1 MKIKRYFA
9 PDIRQAI
16 RMVREEQGPD
26 AVILSNRKVDGGVE
40 IVAARDFDEQ
50 LLLDRAKSESRGE
63 SETGDAEPVA
73 KAETDTRRRA
83 EDAFREALGKS
94 SAALGAGSAATSLRK
109 PAPSVS
115 GKDIRTNRHPG
126 REGASTPCRNDNL
139 GACVDTHAISGRS
152 EQGGPAVEPAAGKP
166 ASRPE
171 RESSVE
177 AVVSQPAPAK
187 PSVDA
192 DALKEM
198 QRELKQMRRV
208 IDAHLSETG
217 WQAAA
222 GRNPTRLDL
231 LRRFGALG
239 FSKKLSLELAERL
252 GGVADADVAWQA
264 SQHVLARQIPLAED
278 NLLDYGGVVALVGP
292 TGVGKTTTIAKL
304 AARFRLKH
312 GPRQIALITTD
323 NYRIGAHEQLGT
335 YGRILD
341 VPVRAASSI
350 EDLRQLLSSFYDK
363 RLVLIDTAGI
373 GQRYRRLAEQAA
385 LFSRT
390 DMPVK
395 SYLVMSAASQ
405 LRVMQEAVE
414 AFKVF
419 SPEAC
424 ILTKLDETGQLG
436 AAVSTVVENRLPV
449 SFVCDGQQVPEDLHV
464 ARTHLLLNRCFA
476 ERSEAETVGAPMPT
490 YEDWI
495 VHANV

>member
-50 LLLDRAKSESRGE
+50 LLLDRSKPELRGE
-63 SETGDAEPVA
+63 PAGASGGDAEPFA
-73 KAETDTRRRA
+73 KVETDTKRRA
-83 EDAFREALGKS
+83 EGAFREALGNTS
-94 SAALGAGSAATSLRK
+94 AAALGTGSVATENVSR
-109 PAPSVS
+109 PAPQAAKRVEQ
-115 GKDIRTNRHPG
+115 D
-126 REGASTPCRNDNL
+126 GA
-139 GACVDTHAISGRS
+139 AA
-152 EQGGPAVEPAAGKP
+152 GPIAGKP
-166 ASRPE
+166 VFQPRQDRSAAAVARQPD
-171 RESSVE
+171 SV
-177 AVVSQPAPAK
+177 K

-192 DALKEM
+192 EALKEM
-198 QRELKQMRRV
+198 QRELRQMRRV

-222 GRNPTRLDL
+222 SRSPTRLDL
-231 LRRFGALG
+231 LRRFSALG
-239 FSKKLSLELAERL
+239 FSKKISLELAERL
-252 GGVADADVAWQA
+252 GSVNDADVAWQA

-350 EDLRQLLSSFYDK
+350 EDLRQLLSGFYDK
-363 RLVLIDTAGI
+363 RLVLIDTAGM
-373 GQRYRRLAEQAA
+373 GQRDRRLAEQVA

-390 DMPVK
+390 EMPIK

-405 LRVMQEAVE
+405 LRAMQEAVE
-414 AFKVF
+414 AFRGF

-449 SFVCDGQQVPEDLHV
+449 AFVCDGQQVPEDLHV

-476 ERSEAETVGAPMPT
+476 ERSDAEEVGAPAPS
-490 YEDWI
+490 YEDWV

>member
-50 LLLDRAKSESRGE
+50 LLLERAKPAPTGADSEAC
-63 SETGDAEPVA
+63 T
-73 KAETDTRRRA
+73 KAETDARRRA
-83 EDAFREALGKS
+83 EEVFREALGK
-94 SAALGAGSAATSLRK
+94 AAAAPEAAPGDSCK
-109 PAPSVS
+109 PAPPLTRP
-115 GKDIRTNRHPG
+115 DR
-126 REGASTPCRNDNL
+126 
-139 GACVDTHAISGRS
+139 
-152 EQGGPAVEPAAGKP
+152 QGGSAVEPAA
-166 ASRPE
+166 
-171 RESSVE
+171 
-177 AVVSQPAPAK
+177 AK
-187 PSVDA
+187 PVSRDRSGEA
-192 DALKEM
+192 AARSPEPAAPSPGGEALKQM
-198 QRELKQMRRV
+198 QMELKQMRRL

-222 GRNPTRLDL
+222 SRNPTRLDL
-231 LRRFGALG
+231 LRRLSTLG

-252 GGVADADVAWQA
+252 GGVSDVDVAWQA
-264 SQHVLARQIPLAED
+264 VQHVLARQIPLAED

-323 NYRIGAHEQLGT
+323 NYRIGAHEQLAT

-341 VPVRAASSI
+341 VPVRAASSV
-350 EDLRQLLSSFYDK
+350 EDLRQLLSGFYDK

-373 GQRYRRLAEQAA
+373 GQRDRRLAQQAE
-385 LFSRT
+385 LFASV
-390 DMPVK
+390 DMPIK

-405 LRVMQEAVE
+405 LRVMQEAVD
-414 AFKVF
+414 AFKAF
-419 SPEAC
+419 SPAAC
-424 ILTKLDETGQLG
+424 VLTKLDETGQLG
-436 AAVSTVVENRLPV
+436 AGVSAVVDNRLPLA
-449 SFVCDGQQVPEDLHV
+449 FLCDGQQVPDDLHV
-464 ARTHLLLNRCFA
+464 ARTHLFLNRCFA
-476 ERSEAETVGAPMPT
+476 EQSGTEAVGAPMPS

>member
-50 LLLDRAKSESRGE
+50 MLLDRAKAEPRGE
-63 SETGDAEPVA
+63 PAAAAPEPVA
-73 KAETDTRRRA
+73 TPETDSRRRA

-94 SAALGAGSAATSLRK
+94 A
-109 PAPSVS
+109 
-115 GKDIRTNRHPG
+115 
-126 REGASTPCRNDNL
+126 
-139 GACVDTHAISGRS
+139 AISR
-152 EQGGPAVEPAAGKP
+152 ADAAGTDLR
-166 ASRPE
+166 RP
-171 RESSVE
+171 
-177 AVVSQPAPAK
+177 VSQRAEHGGQGSPAPAK
-187 PSVDA
+187 PVSTARREHSAAPIAPVPELVKPSADA
-192 DALKEM
+192 EALKEM
-198 QRELKQMRRV
+198 QRELRQMRRM
-208 IDAHLSETG
+208 IDLHLSEAG

-222 GRNPTRLDL
+222 SRHPTRLDL
-231 LRRFGALG
+231 LRRLSALG
-239 FSKKLSLELAERL
+239 FSRKLSLELTERL
-252 GGVADADVAWQA
+252 GGVDDADVAWQA
-264 SQHVLARQIPLAED
+264 CQHALARQIPLAED
-278 NLLDYGGVVALVGP
+278 SLLDYGGVVALVGP

-323 NYRIGAHEQLGT
+323 NYRIGALEQLGT

-341 VPVRAASSI
+341 VPVRAASSV

-363 RLVLIDTAGI
+363 RLVLIDTAGV
-373 GQRYRRLAEQAA
+373 GQRDRRLAEQAE
-385 LFSRT
+385 LFSRSEI
-390 DMPVK
+390 PVK

-414 AFKVF
+414 AFRAF

-424 ILTKLDETGQLG
+424 IVTKLDETGQLG
-436 AAVSTVVENRLPV
+436 AALSTVAENRLPV
-449 SFVCDGQQVPEDLHV
+449 AFVCDGQQVPEDLHV

-476 ERSEAETVGAPMPT
+476 DRSGAAAVGSPMPS

>member
-50 LLLDRAKSESRGE
+50 LLLDRAKSAP
-63 SETGDAEPVA
+63 TGTDAEPCA
-73 KAETDTRRRA
+73 KAETDARRRA
-83 EDAFREALGKS
+83 EDAFREALGK
-94 SAALGAGSAATSLRK
+94 AAAESVASTPAPGDLRK
-109 PAPSVS
+109 PAPLVS
-115 GKDIRTNRHPG
+115 R
-126 REGASTPCRNDNL
+126 L
-139 GACVDTHAISGRS
+139 G
-152 EQGGPAVEPAAGKP
+152 EQAGPAVEPAAAKP
-166 ASRPE
+166 IAESRQDHTA
-171 RESSVE
+171 E
-177 AVVSQPAPAK
+177 AVATLPEPAA
-187 PSVDA
+187 PSPDA
-192 DALKEM
+192 EALKQV
-198 QRELKQMRRV
+198 QRELKQMRRL

-217 WQAAA
+217 WQVAAS
-222 GRNPTRLDL
+222 RNPTRLDL
-231 LRRFGALG
+231 LRRLSALG

-252 GGVADADVAWQA
+252 GGVSDADVAWQA
-264 SQHVLARQIPLAED
+264 VQHVLARQIPLAED

-341 VPVRAASSI
+341 VPVRAASSV

-373 GQRYRRLAEQAA
+373 GQRDRRLAEQAE
-385 LFSRT
+385 LFAGV
-390 DMPVK
+390 DMPIK

-405 LRVMQEAVE
+405 LRVMQEAVD
-414 AFKVF
+414 AFKAF
-419 SPEAC
+419 SPTAC

-436 AAVSTVVENRLPV
+436 AGVSTVVENRLPLA
-449 SFVCDGQQVPEDLHV
+449 FVCDGQQVPEDLHV

-476 ERSEAETVGAPMPT
+476 EQPSTGPVGAPMPS